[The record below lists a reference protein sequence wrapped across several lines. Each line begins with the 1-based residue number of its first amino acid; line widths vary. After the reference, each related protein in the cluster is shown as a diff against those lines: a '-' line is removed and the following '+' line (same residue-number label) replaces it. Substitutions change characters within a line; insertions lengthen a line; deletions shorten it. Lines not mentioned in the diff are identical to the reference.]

1 MPGLINAQMQAPQGV
16 TSDGMPPEQ
25 VPPQGAPAQAVPQA
39 QMPPDDGMDAE
50 PDENNPAFQAAVEMG
65 NTALYEDGAADNIH
79 QQLLVTDDP
88 VNEMANI
95 AYEITAI
102 MDERTE
108 GQVPDELLIL
118 LGTVMLNEVA
128 DIAIASGIELMPA
141 DLANAMKIMILR
153 YVGEMGHDTRE
164 LQAAM
169 DAISP
174 EQFNQMAGDM
184 VTEPQGGM

>member
-1 MPGLINAQMQAPQGV
+1 MPGLLNSQMQPPQ
-16 TSDGMPPEQ
+16 GMPPEQ
-25 VPPQGAPAQAVPQA
+25 AAPQGAPPPTT
-39 QMPPDDGMDAE
+39 PPDQIPPDEGMGE
-50 PDENNPAFQAAVEMG
+50 PDENHPAFQAAIQMG
-65 NTALYEDGAADNIH
+65 NTALYQEGAADNIH
-79 QQLLVTDDP
+79 KQLLATDDP

-141 DLANAMKIMILR
+141 DLANAMKTMILR
-153 YVGEMGHDTRE
+153 YVGEMGHDTQE

-169 DAISP
+169 DAIPP

-184 VTEPQGGM
+184 VAEPQGGM